1 MSSETFILL
10 MSDDWSR
17 FPDLGSGFR
26 EALSWRIILAQ
37 TDLQV
42 VINSSFR
49 ADRGPPVMYG
59 PPPCRKRK
67 VRVTGWSAQMYS
79 AFAGEMLLAMM
90 ECAAL
95 LSHLVTQSVKD
106 F

>member
-49 ADRGPPVMYG
+49 ADCLNAKSERSTGVLQ
-59 PPPCRKRK
+59 RLNSA
-67 VRVTGWSAQMYS
+67 VRLIQRTTHGGSSETLCITSDLMFTRSRSAI
-79 AFAGEMLLAMM
+79 A
-90 ECAAL
+90 
-95 LSHLVTQSVKD
+95 
-106 F
+106 

>member
-49 ADRGPPVMYG
+49 ADRGQPGSNSEKQPRIFRLRSPRRPPFKMTRFCGCPKY
-59 PPPCRKRK
+59 
-67 VRVTGWSAQMYS
+67 
-79 AFAGEMLLAMM
+79 
-90 ECAAL
+90 
-95 LSHLVTQSVKD
+95 
-106 F
+106 